1 MNPIAAII
9 QRLNKG
15 DTVTIQTQDHPI
27 PIITTVLRITPWQET
42 DFGGDTALVL
52 TTTTNR
58 IDLTIPDPPQAWHFP
73 IGSDKYPPEQWYI
86 ATFHD
91 LTGKANN
98 GYEHSGI
105 DYNVEVYP
113 RGDIDRGQ
121 PVFAIASGRV
131 YGTWHSERN
140 LASVVIQVTHQGA
153 PLYVRYWH
161 LARDDTFLS
170 LRPGL
175 PVTVGQT
182 LGHLGS
188 YKPGGD
194 HLHFDM
200 ALDPF
205 HPGCWLIPAVRWID
219 PVIVLE
225 YHLDPAIVEASLRK

>member
-1 MNPIAAII
+1 MNQMAQLI
-9 QRLNKG
+9 QSPNPGIFTSHTQQDLVEATLTRTTEQDTLLG
-15 DTVTIQTQDHPI
+15 DADFV
-27 PIITTVLRITPWQET
+27 ITTPTHFAAFNIIANQPA
-42 DFGGDTALVL
+42 G
-52 TTTTNR
+52 
-58 IDLTIPDPPQAWHFP
+58 WHFP
-73 IGSDKYPPEQWYI
+73 VGSLKYPIEQWYI

-98 GYEHSGI
+98 GYKHSGI
-105 DYNVEVYP
+105 DYNVEIYP

-121 PVFAIASGRV
+121 PVFAVASGRV
-131 YGTWHSERN
+131 YGTWYSGRN

-205 HPGCWLIPAVRWID
+205 HPGCWLIPAVRWVD
-219 PVIVLE
+219 PVTVLE
-225 YHLDPAIVEASLRK
+225 YHLDPEIVEASLRLPVR

>member
-1 MNPIAAII
+1 MNAMAELI
-9 QRLNKG
+9 QLLHP
-15 DTVTIQTQDHPI
+15 DTPVTIQAQDGHE
-27 PIITTVLRITPWQET
+27 PIITTTIRITEQDT
-42 DFGGDTALVL
+42 NLGDADIVIATPTYRAAF
-52 TTTTNR
+52 
-58 IDLTIPDPPQAWHFP
+58 TIIADQPAGWHFP
-73 IGSDKYPPEQWYI
+73 VGSLKYPIEKWYV
-86 ATFHD
+86 ATHHD

-98 GYEHSGI
+98 GYKHSGI

-131 YGTWHSERN
+131 YGTWYSKRN
-140 LASVVIQVTHQGA
+140 LASVVIQITHQNA

-161 LARDDTFLS
+161 LARDDTFLN

-175 PVTVGQT
+175 PVIVGQT

-205 HPGCWLIPAVRWID
+205 HPGCWLVPAVRWVD
-219 PVIVLE
+219 PVTVLE
-225 YHLDPAIVEASLRK
+225 YHLDPKIVEASLRK